1 MRNSLHNPYLFP
13 PNRKFQD
20 ICYMGD
26 VNKKY
31 IEVIIKNP
39 SINKEELESYC
50 GKNIILMFYSR
61 NGYHYTKMDTIK
73 KILILFMET

>member
-1 MRNSLHNPYLFP
+1 
-13 PNRKFQD
+13 
-20 ICYMGD
+20 MGD

-73 KILILFMET
+73 KNTNPIHGNIASYFINDSKR